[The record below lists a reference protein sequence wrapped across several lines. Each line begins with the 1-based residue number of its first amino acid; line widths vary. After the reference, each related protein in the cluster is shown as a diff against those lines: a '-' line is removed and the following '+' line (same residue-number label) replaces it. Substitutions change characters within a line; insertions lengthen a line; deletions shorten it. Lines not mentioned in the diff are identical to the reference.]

1 MGNPEYINR
10 IIEITPTVCR
20 LARLRLELEMIMDFA
35 AFEELLVSALETPA
49 KKTLDSLLA
58 ILATAGNPLPEKVV
72 ESLALLWEKW
82 SNDDLDVA
90 QGEFC
95 IGVAALPG
103 TDNSTIFRKL
113 LPGATRTVLPPYLTR
128 NPIMKAL
135 GVRDEEV
142 SLADFST
149 RLRKLLGI
157 KSGTVVFL
165 PHAERWGVLGAIDSI
180 NATASV
186 GPFANVGVSAAVPL
200 EIILRDAVIF
210 TSAPELNR
218 LVSVTRPPLA
228 ADFRSIVA
236 KRALNVPDEDVMKLM
251 ARTGC
256 ARLLREQSAFDK
268 YWNAVGAVAAAGN
281 VRRASNGRSLK
292 EVDMLLA
299 SEAPDALNDADVTA
313 FTAFFTNLKKETA
326 FREFKLLGSCI
337 AGATARSTAE
347 QQKVMFAALPG
358 KAPFWP
364 VEPLKGPLALLEAWG
379 ELPAKSLEQ
388 LAVATKAVFS
398 EEYLAQSA
406 MRLPLKALNG
416 VMPNVDDD
424 LLYET
429 YCSYKQCSADLLLWI
444 WKNRKKHNNEELLR
458 LVNVDNVSRALQ
470 QENLP
475 KAWGNAMRDLR
486 SAFMDDEKFQLQL
499 IDAANGDAAAFAA
512 ALQGMHALTSGE
524 RQSLMVKLSRVS
536 AELREY
542 LESGAGQRILR
553 AGSGASETKAP
564 VVDEPN
570 YTSVRSHERLSEELN
585 HLINVLVPENRE
597 ALKFARSLG
606 DFRENSEF
614 DAAKERRNFLSRRRA
629 ELERDL
635 AKSQPITMASIK
647 VEDVA
652 VVGSEIELTC
662 EDGSKE
668 VYQLLGAWDGDPERN
683 FLAYSTRFGRAV
695 LNQKL
700 GSSFEVPGNRKCTL
714 TAVRPLAPELIAE
727 LDQK

>member
-1 MGNPEYINR
+1 
-10 IIEITPTVCR
+10 
-20 LARLRLELEMIMDFA
+20 MDFA

-49 KKTLDSLLA
+49 KKTLDNLLA
-58 ILATAGNPLPEKVV
+58 LLATAGNPMPEKVM

-103 TDNSTIFRKL
+103 SDTSTIFRKL

-128 NPIMKAL
+128 NPVMKAL

-142 SLADFST
+142 SLADFSC

-157 KSGTVVFL
+157 KSGTVIFL

-200 EIILRDAVIF
+200 EIILKDAVLF
-210 TSAPELNR
+210 TSAPELNK
-218 LVSVTRPPLA
+218 LVSVTRPPTA
-228 ADFRSIVA
+228 ADFRSIVT
-236 KRALNVPDEDVMKLM
+236 KRALNVPSEEVMQLM

-268 YWNAVGAVAAAGN
+268 YWNAVGTTAAAGT

-292 EVDMLLA
+292 EVDMLLT
-299 SEAPDALNDADVTA
+299 SETPEPLTDADVEG
-313 FTAFFTNLKKETA
+313 FSKFFTNLKKETA
-326 FREFKLLGSCI
+326 FREYKLLGSCI
-337 AGATARSTAE
+337 AGAAGRASAE
-347 QQKVMFAALPG
+347 QMKVMFAALPG

-364 VEPLKGPLALLEAWG
+364 VEPLKGPLTQLEAWG
-379 ELPAKSLEQ
+379 ELPAKSLERLTQ
-388 LAVATKAVFS
+388 ATLTVFS
-398 EEYLAQSA
+398 EEYLAKCA
-406 MRLPLKALNG
+406 MRLPLKALNS
-416 VMPNVDDD
+416 VLTAVDDD
-424 LLYET
+424 LLFEVF
-429 YCSYKQCSADLLLWI
+429 CDYKYCSADLLLWI
-444 WKNRKKHNNEELLR
+444 WKNRKKHNNDELLQ
-458 LVNVDNVSRALQ
+458 LVNVDNVSRALH

-475 KAWGNAMRDLR
+475 RAWGNAMRDLR
-486 SAFMDDEKFQLQL
+486 TAFMDDEKFQLQL
-499 IDAANGDAAAFAA
+499 IDAVNGDAAMFAA
-512 ALQGMHALTSGE
+512 ALQGMLFLTSGE
-524 RQSLMVKLSRVS
+524 RQSLMVKLARVS
-536 AELREY
+536 DALRQY
-542 LESGAGQRILR
+542 LEAGAGQRILR
-553 AGSGASETKAP
+553 SGTGGGENKAP

-570 YTSVRSHERLSEELN
+570 YTSTKSHQRLSDELS

-635 AKSQPITMASIK
+635 AKSQPIELAAVK
-647 VEDVA
+647 VKDTA
-652 VVGSEIELTC
+652 VIGSEIELTF

-683 FLAYSTRFGRAV
+683 FLAYSTRFGKAV
-695 LNQKL
+695 MNRKV
-700 GSSFEVPGNRKCTL
+700 GSSFEIPGNRKCTL
-714 TAVRPLAPELIAE
+714 SAVRPLAPELIAE

>member
-1 MGNPEYINR
+1 
-10 IIEITPTVCR
+10 
-20 LARLRLELEMIMDFA
+20 MDFA

-49 KKTLDSLLA
+49 KKTLDNLLA
-58 ILATAGNPLPEKVV
+58 LLATAGNPMPEKVM
-72 ESLALLWEKW
+72 ESLAVLWEKW

-95 IGVAALPG
+95 IGVAALPS
-103 TDNSTIFRKL
+103 TDTSTIFRKL

-142 SLADFST
+142 SLADFSL
-149 RLRKLLGI
+149 RLRKLLSV
-157 KSGTVVFL
+157 KSGTVIYL

-200 EIILRDAVIF
+200 EIILKDAILF
-210 TSAPELNR
+210 TSAPELTR
-218 LVSVTRPPLA
+218 LVSVTRPPTA
-228 ADFRSIVA
+228 ADFRNIIT
-236 KRALNVPDEDVMKLM
+236 KRALNVPSEEVMQLM

-256 ARLLREQSAFDK
+256 ARLLREQSAFDR
-268 YWNAVGAVAAAGN
+268 YWNAVSTTATAGAT
-281 VRRASNGRSLK
+281 RRASNGRSLK
-292 EVDMLLA
+292 EIDMLLA
-299 SEAPDALNDADVTA
+299 SEAAEPLTEADVEG
-313 FTAFFTNLKKETA
+313 FCKFFTNLKKETA

-337 AGATARSTAE
+337 AGVTARSTAE
-347 QQKVMFAALPG
+347 QQKTMFAALPG

-364 VEPLKGPLALLEAWG
+364 ADPLKGPLTQLEAWG
-379 ELPAKSLEQ
+379 ELPAKSIER
-388 LAVATKAVFS
+388 LAAVTAVIFS
-398 EEYLAQSA
+398 EEYLAQCA
-406 MRLPLKALNG
+406 MRLPLKALNS
-416 VMPNVDDD
+416 VLTFVDDD
-424 LLYET
+424 LLYDT
-429 YCSYKQCSADLLLWI
+429 YGDYKHCSADLLLWI
-444 WKNRKKHNNEELLR
+444 WKNRKKHNNDELLR
-458 LVNVDNVSRALQ
+458 LVNVDNVSRVLH
-470 QENLP
+470 QENMP
-475 KAWGNAMRDLR
+475 RAWANAMRDLR
-486 SAFMDDEKFQLQL
+486 TAFMDDEKFQLQL
-499 IDAANGDAAAFAA
+499 IEAANGDAAMFAA
-512 ALQGMHALTSGE
+512 SLQGMLFLTSGE
-524 RQSLMVKLSRVS
+524 RQSLMVKLARVS
-536 AELREY
+536 AELRQY

-553 AGSGASETKAP
+553 AGTGSGETQAP

-570 YTSVRSHERLSEELN
+570 YTSVRSHQRLADELS

-635 AKSQPITMASIK
+635 AKSQPIALATVK
-647 VEDVA
+647 VEDTA
-652 VVGSEIELTC
+652 VVGSEIELTF

-683 FLAYSTRFGRAV
+683 FLAYSTRFGKAV
-695 LNQKL
+695 LNQKV
-700 GSSFEVPGNRKCTL
+700 GNSFEIPGSRKCTL